1 MTLNFTEIC
10 RLCMTRKENLTPLFH
25 NEASGGMSLS
35 AKIMYFVPVLQ
46 LCADDDL
53 PSQVCQKCSRLVNLS
68 YKFKLQCENSD
79 TTLRQYLETNS
90 LQDNKQ
96 GIVHSA
102 FKSDVGDNWVYKIE
116 KVDIVEDSYDAD
128 FDDQYDSDGEKRPT
142 DLSERYSENEWKN
155 VQLSSALESNINI
168 EDGKG
173 KIECAISKPEKK
185 IDKIRSAKLSVGKIK
200 KQQGM
205 LSSKKKSDKNTIT
218 NVISKISN
226 VSDKPL
232 TSYIVQ
238 DKDEIKKGDC
248 VKKSKARTRGEKKGF
263 LCQDCGKNFSYEQ
276 HLLLHRR
283 SHTGEKPFSCSVCS
297 ERFSVSSNLNKHMR
311 IHTGEKPFLCT
322 VCGKNFSRSDTLSK
336 HMRSHT
342 GEKPFHCAVCGNNFG
357 RRSILTN
364 HMRTHSGEKPYLCT
378 ECGQRFAQSYDLT
391 KHTRSHTGEKPYHCT
406 LCRMSFGQRN
416 SLTKHMNSHPK
427 EMPFPCLDFSKGFPY
442 KMDSTKLL
450 SHTEPVKLLAHSCKY

>member
-1 MTLNFTEIC
+1 
-10 RLCMTRKENLTPLFH
+10 
-25 NEASGGMSLS
+25 
-35 AKIMYFVPVLQ
+35 
-46 LCADDDL
+46 
-53 PSQVCQKCSRLVNLS
+53 
-68 YKFKLQCENSD
+68 
-79 TTLRQYLETNS
+79 
-90 LQDNKQ
+90 
-96 GIVHSA
+96 
-102 FKSDVGDNWVYKIE
+102 
-116 KVDIVEDSYDAD
+116 
-128 FDDQYDSDGEKRPT
+128 
-142 DLSERYSENEWKN
+142 
-155 VQLSSALESNINI
+155 
-168 EDGKG
+168 
-173 KIECAISKPEKK
+173 
-185 IDKIRSAKLSVGKIK
+185 
-200 KQQGM
+200 M

-450 SHTEPVKLLAHSCKY
+450 SHTEPVKLLAHSYNTKDDTVPPPIPKKDHAKRTKKNREKIKNKQEQIIQIEKGKLEEATGAIEELLKKREAKREAGKISVHCSNTEYRHEGIGRPLQQDTQQTRTTNSSQRRDAAQTTIGDNAEKHLQEEDIKKAIKP